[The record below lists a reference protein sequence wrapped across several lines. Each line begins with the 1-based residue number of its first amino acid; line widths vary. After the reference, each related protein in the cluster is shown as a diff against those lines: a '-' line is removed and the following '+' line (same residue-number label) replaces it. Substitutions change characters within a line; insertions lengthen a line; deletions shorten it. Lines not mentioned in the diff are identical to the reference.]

1 MRLLNQ
7 AVIITGAASG
17 IGRASA
23 LLFAREGA
31 RLTLADIDK
40 EGLEETAS
48 AIRATG
54 GQVLTVPAD
63 VRSEEAI
70 NRLVSAAVE
79 RYGRLDVMF
88 NCAGVVLVGNA
99 ENTAEA
105 DWNFVQD
112 VNLKS
117 VFLGSKRAIAEFRR
131 QGGGVILNM
140 ASMSGLIA
148 NANYAAYN
156 AAKAGV
162 INLTRNLALD
172 YAAHNIRV
180 NCICPGSIDTP
191 MLRKQINTSP
201 DGPEREARVRN
212 INAAIPMGR
221 MGTAEEVA
229 SVALFLASDESAYC
243 TGGAFVVDGGY
254 TIR

>member
-7 AVIITGAASG
+7 VVIVTGAASG

-23 LLFAREGA
+23 LRFAREGA
-31 RLTLADIDK
+31 RLTLTDIDVEGLEAAATEVRAAGGQALTIRTDVRKEADID
-40 EGLEETAS
+40 
-48 AIRATG
+48 
-54 GQVLTVPAD
+54 
-63 VRSEEAI
+63 
-70 NRLVSAAVE
+70 RLVSATVE
-79 RYGRLDVMF
+79 HYGRMDVMF
-88 NCAGVVLVGNA
+88 NCAGVVFVGNA
-99 ENTAEA
+99 GQTAEA
-105 DWNFVQD
+105 DWDFVQD

-117 VFLGSKRAIAEFRR
+117 VFLGSKRAITEFRK

-140 ASMSGLIA
+140 ASMSGLVA
-148 NANYAAYN
+148 NSNYAAYN

-172 YAAHNIRV
+172 YAAQNIRV

-191 MLRKQINTSP
+191 MLRNQINTSP
-201 DGPEREARVRN
+201 EGPERDARIRN

-229 SVALFLASDESAYC
+229 SVALFLASPESSYC
-243 TGGAFVVDGGY
+243 TGAAFVVDGGY